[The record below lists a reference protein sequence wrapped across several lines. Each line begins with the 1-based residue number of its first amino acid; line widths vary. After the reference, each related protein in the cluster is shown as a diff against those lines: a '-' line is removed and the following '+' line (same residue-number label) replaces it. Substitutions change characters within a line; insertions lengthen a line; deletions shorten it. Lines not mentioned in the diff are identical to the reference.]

1 MEMLRR
7 LRRMRAV
14 LKYISVSAIIA
25 APVTLAVL
33 RHQPVAATG
42 TSSAQIE
49 DTDRIYYPVD
59 RYPALALPDGR
70 TELVKSLLNSRR
82 PIRFGDYVW
91 NDAGVPKGPVW
102 VRVDLSRQTL
112 SIFRAGNEIGTTV
125 VLFGTDGKPTP
136 RGVFPVLAKAE
147 VHRSSLYD
155 ADMPFML
162 RLTGDGVAIH
172 ASRVLEG
179 SATHGCVGVPFE
191 FARLLY
197 SQISRG
203 DRVVIVGE

>member
-1 MEMLRR
+1 
-7 LRRMRAV
+7 MRTLLNVTGV
-14 LKYISVSAIIA
+14 LAIIA
-25 APVTLAVL
+25 APIAL
-33 RHQPVAATG
+33 VAIHKRTEAAAG
-42 TSSAQIE
+42 TIAPQIE
-49 DTDRIYYPVD
+49 NTDRINYPVG
-59 RYPALALPDGR
+59 RYPALWMPDR
-70 TELVKSLLNSRR
+70 KKELIKSLLNSRR

-91 NDAGVPKGPVW
+91 NDVGVPTGPVW

-112 SIFRAGNEIGTTV
+112 SIFRGGNEIGTTV

-172 ASRVLEG
+172 ASRV
-179 SATHGCVGVPFE
+179 
-191 FARLLY
+191 R
-197 SQISRG
+197 
-203 DRVVIVGE
+203 

>member
-1 MEMLRR
+1 
-7 LRRMRAV
+7 MRTLLNVAGV
-14 LKYISVSAIIA
+14 
-25 APVTLAVL
+25 LAVISAPITL
-33 RHQPVAATG
+33 VVIHKRTVAAGG
-42 TSSAQIE
+42 TITPQIE
-49 DTDRIYYPVD
+49 NTDRIYYPIG
-59 RYPALALPDGR
+59 RYPTLVIPDGK
-70 TELVKSLLNSRR
+70 TEPVKSLLNSRR

-91 NDAGVPKGPVW
+91 NDAGVPKGVVW

-112 SIFRAGNEIGTTV
+112 SIFRDGNEIGTTV

-172 ASRVLEG
+172 ASRVREG

-197 SQISRG
+197 TQISRG
-203 DRVVIVGE
+203 DRVVIVGES

>member
-1 MEMLRR
+1 
-7 LRRMRAV
+7 MRTLLNVTSV
-14 LKYISVSAIIA
+14 LAIIA
-25 APVTLAVL
+25 APIALVVL
-33 RHQPVAATG
+33 HHRPVAATG
-42 TSSAQIE
+42 TSVAQIE
-49 DTDRIYYPVD
+49 DTDRIYYPAD
-59 RYPALALPDGR
+59 RYPALLMPDGKS
-70 TELVKSLLNSRR
+70 ELVKSLLNSRR

-91 NDAGVPKGPVW
+91 NDAGVPEGPVW

-112 SIFRAGNEIGTTV
+112 SIFRGGNEIGTTV

-172 ASRVLEG
+172 ASRVREG

-197 SQISRG
+197 AQISRG
-203 DRVVIVGE
+203 DRVVIVGES

>member
-1 MEMLRR
+1 
-7 LRRMRAV
+7 MRPLLNVTGV
-14 LKYISVSAIIA
+14 LAIIA
-25 APVTLAVL
+25 APIAL
-33 RHQPVAATG
+33 VAIHTQTVPATG
-42 TSSAQIE
+42 TTAPQIKS
-49 DTDRIYYPVD
+49 TDRIYYPVD
-59 RYPALALPDGR
+59 RYPALRMPDGKR
-70 TELVKSLLNSRR
+70 ELVKSLLNSRR

-91 NDAGVPKGPVW
+91 NEANVPTGPVW

-112 SIFRAGNEIGTTV
+112 SVFRGGNEIGTTV

-172 ASRVLEG
+172 ASRVREG
-179 SATHGCVGVPFE
+179 AATHGCVGVPFE

-197 SQISRG
+197 TQISRG
-203 DRVVIVGE
+203 DRVVIVGET

>member
-1 MEMLRR
+1 MRTLLRFTG
-7 LRRMRAV
+7 
-14 LKYISVSAIIA
+14 VSAIIA
-25 APVTLAVL
+25 APIALTTLHH
-33 RHQPVAATG
+33 RPVAVTG
-42 TSSAQIE
+42 TSAAQAE
-49 DTDRIYYPVD
+49 DTDRIYYPAD
-59 RYPALALPDGR
+59 RYPALAMPDGKR
-70 TELVKSLLNSRR
+70 ELVKSLLNSRR

-91 NDAGVPKGPVW
+91 NDAGVSRGPVW

-112 SIFRAGNEIGTTV
+112 SIFRDGNEIGTTV
-125 VLFGTDGKPTP
+125 VMFGTDGKPTP
-136 RGVFPVLAKAE
+136 RGVFSVLAKAE

-172 ASRVLEG
+172 ASRVREG

-197 SQISRG
+197 GQIDRG
-203 DRVVIVGE
+203 DRVVIVGESELIRH

>member
-1 MEMLRR
+1 
-7 LRRMRAV
+7 MRTLLNV
-14 LKYISVSAIIA
+14 TSVSAIIA
-25 APVTLAVL
+25 APIALAVL
-33 RHQPVAATG
+33 HHRPVAATG
-42 TSSAQIE
+42 TTALQIE
-49 DTDRIYYPVD
+49 NTDRIYYPAD
-59 RYPALALPDGR
+59 RYPALLMPDGK

-91 NDAGVPKGPVW
+91 NDAGVPEGPVW

-112 SIFRAGNEIGTTV
+112 SIFRDGNEIGTTV
-125 VLFGTDGKPTP
+125 VMFGTDGKPTP
-136 RGVFPVLAKAE
+136 RGVFSVLAKAE

-172 ASRVLEG
+172 ASRVREG

-197 SQISRG
+197 GQIDRG
-203 DRVVIVGE
+203 DRVVIVGESELIRH

>member
-1 MEMLRR
+1 
-7 LRRMRAV
+7 MRTLLNVTSV
-14 LKYISVSAIIA
+14 LAIIA
-25 APVTLAVL
+25 APIALVVL
-33 RHQPVAATG
+33 HHRPVAATG
-42 TSSAQIE
+42 TSVAQIE
-49 DTDRIYYPVD
+49 DTDRIYYPAD
-59 RYPALALPDGR
+59 RYPALLMPDGKS
-70 TELVKSLLNSRR
+70 ELVKSLLNSRR

-91 NDAGVPKGPVW
+91 NDAGVPEGPVW

-112 SIFRAGNEIGTTV
+112 SIFRDGNEIGTTV
-125 VLFGTDGKPTP
+125 VMFGTDGKPTP
-136 RGVFPVLAKAE
+136 RGVFSVLAKAE

-172 ASRVLEG
+172 ASRVREG

-197 SQISRG
+197 GQIDRG
-203 DRVVIVGE
+203 DRVVIVGESELIRH